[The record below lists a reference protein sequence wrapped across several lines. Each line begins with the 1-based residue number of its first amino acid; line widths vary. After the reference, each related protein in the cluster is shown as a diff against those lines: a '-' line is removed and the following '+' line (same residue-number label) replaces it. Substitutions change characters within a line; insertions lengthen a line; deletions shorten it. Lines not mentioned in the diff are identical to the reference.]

1 MIHFLLNNERQSI
14 STIDPNTTVLNYLR
28 NVQDR
33 IGTKEGCASGD
44 CGACT
49 VVLAEVE
56 NGQLAYRSI
65 NSCLTLLPALHGKQ
79 LLTVEDLKE
88 ADQLHGVQQAMV
100 DHHGSQCGFCT
111 PGIVM
116 SLFAYQK
123 NASQKNALQKHALQ
137 NNPCVEFNKAEVL
150 EALAG
155 NLCRCTGYQPIMNAA
170 KEIGNHHHADKF
182 DQQRQQTIDTLN
194 SIRPVQCHAISN
206 AQHSAT
212 HTLKTAFSPTT
223 LQELDELLQQHPAA
237 QLLAGGTD
245 LVLDITQKYQSF
257 TTLIY
262 LGGIA
267 TLKQINLTASHI
279 EIGAAVPLS
288 QCHSVIAEEYP
299 DFGHLL
305 KRFAS
310 LQIRNQGTLGGNIA
324 NASPIGDAPPALIA
338 AGAMLQLRIAG
349 VRRFLPI
356 DEFFVD
362 YRKTQ
367 LAQGEY
373 IEKII
378 LPRKPHDSI
387 YRVYKLSK
395 RLDDDISAV
404 CAAIHIKIN
413 HGRVSSAI
421 IAFGGMAAIPKRAS
435 HCEQA
440 LLNQAWAETT
450 IHQAMDALQQDFT
463 PLSDFRA
470 SADYRMQ
477 AAQNILLKCWIE
489 SQSALKPNNTANRN
503 PTHTLTH
510 IPIRVTDYV

>member
-1 MIHFLLNNERQSI
+1 MIRFLLNNKLQTI
-14 STIDPNTTVLNYLR
+14 STIDPNTTVLSYLR
-28 NVQDR
+28 AEQSR
-33 IGTKEGCASGD
+33 TSTKEGCASGD

-49 VVLAEVE
+49 VVIAEVE
-56 NGQLAYRSI
+56 NGQLVYRAI
-65 NSCLTLLPALHGKQ
+65 NSCLTLLPALNGKQ

-88 ADQLHGVQQAMV
+88 NNQLHAVQQAMV

-123 NASQKNALQKHALQ
+123 NTSPKLL
-137 NNPCVEFNKAEVL
+137 PDEFSKAEAL

-155 NLCRCTGYQPIMNAA
+155 NLCRCTGYQPIINAA
-170 KEIGNHHHADKF
+170 KAINHRHLPDRF
-182 DQQRQQTIDTLN
+182 DQQTEQTIELLN
-194 SIRPVQCHAISN
+194 NIQPVQCHAISN
-206 AQHSAT
+206 TRHKTTAG
-212 HTLKTAFSPTT
+212 LTAFSPST
-223 LQELDELLQQHPAA
+223 LQELDELLKQHPAA
-237 QLLAGGTD
+237 HLLAGGTD
-245 LVLDITQKYQSF
+245 LVLDITQKHRSF
-257 TTLIY
+257 KTLIY
-262 LGGIA
+262 LGEIKA
-267 TLKQINLTASHI
+267 LKQINLTATHVD
-279 EIGAAVPLS
+279 IGAAVPLS
-288 QCHSVIAEEYP
+288 QCHSVIADEYP

-305 KRFAS
+305 ERFAS

-324 NASPIGDAPPALIA
+324 NASPVGDSPPALLATEAI
-338 AGAMLQLRIAG
+338 LQLRKNG

-356 DEFFVD
+356 DEFFLG

-378 LPRKPHDSI
+378 IPRKPSGSV

-404 CAAIHIKIN
+404 CAAIHLNIKDSHIA
-413 HGRVSSAI
+413 SAI

-440 LLNQAWAETT
+440 LLNQSWNETT

-470 SADYRMQ
+470 SAEYRML
-477 AAQNILLKCWIE
+477 AARNLLLKCWIE
-489 SQSALKPNNTANRN
+489 TQLNDDTCHVPSHM
-503 PTHTLTH
+503 PTK
-510 IPIRVTDYV
+510 VTDYV

>member
-1 MIHFLLNNERQSI
+1 MIHFLLNNQRQSI

-28 NVQDR
+28 NVQR
-33 IGTKEGCASGD
+33 RMGTKEGCASGD

-65 NSCLTLLPALHGKQ
+65 NSCLTLLPALNGKQ

-88 ADQLHGVQQAMV
+88 ADQLHAVQQAMV

-111 PGIVM
+111 PGIIM

-123 NASQKNALQKHALQ
+123 NASQKKSIQ
-137 NNPCVEFNKAEVL
+137 NNPCVEFNKAEAL
-150 EALAG
+150 AALAG

-170 KEIGNHHHADKF
+170 KEIGNHHQSDKF
-182 DQQRQQTIDTLN
+182 DQQKQRTIDILN
-194 SIRPVQCHAISN
+194 SIQPVQCHAISN
-206 AQHSAT
+206 AQHSTT
-212 HTLKTAFSPTT
+212 HALKTAFSPTT

-245 LVLDITQKYQSF
+245 LVLDITQKHQSF
-257 TTLIY
+257 NTLIY
-262 LGGIA
+262 LGEILV
-267 TLKQINLTASHI
+267 LKQINLTATHI

-305 KRFAS
+305 ERFAS

-338 AGAMLQLRIAG
+338 AGAILQLRIAG

-378 LPRKPHDSI
+378 LPRKPQDSI
-387 YRVYKLSK
+387 YRVYKISK

-413 HGRVSSAI
+413 HGQVSSAI

-440 LLNQAWAETT
+440 LLNQVWAETT
-450 IHQAMDALQQDFT
+450 IHQAMDALQHDFA

-470 SADYRMQ
+470 SADYRMR

-489 SQSALKPNNTANRN
+489 SQSALKPNANAN
-503 PTHTLTH
+503 HKPTQTLPH
-510 IPIRVTDYV
+510 IPTRVTDYV